1 MLTFFAIFLT
11 LQPPT
16 WLSPKKLSFAPGQIR
31 TKEGHK

>member
-16 WLSPKKLSFAPGQIR
+16 LLSPKKLSFASGLIR
-31 TKEGHK
+31 TKEGRK